1 MYQHFHETEMYEL
14 AVVMYRAVNKPEEIK
29 KMEPGRRMASEIN
42 MEELPAMLRIPK
54 KVHG

>member
-1 MYQHFHETEMYEL
+1 MYEL